1 MNVLS
6 EAFSI
11 LVLIKMGTAI
21 IMVMVLAFL
30 AETVSTGFAGIL
42 SGYPLGAAL
51 SLFFMGYE
59 ISPQFA
65 AESARYTCLG
75 LIATQTFGYCYHRT
89 SLLARTQS
97 KAHQILYAAIGGL
110 AGYFLAASILRSVQV
125 DLLAAVLLA
134 ILAILVFHYLFR
146 STESSNT
153 QKRTQLN
160 LKVLLL
166 RAGFA
171 SCIIVLITLTASF
184 VGPRWAGMFAAF
196 PMTLLPL
203 LVIIHFSYNPG
214 HVQAVLKNF
223 PKGLGAAVAYSLAV
237 ALCYPIYGIYA
248 GTAIAYGLATL
259 YLVVIRT
266 VELFGRNWNGWRCG

>member
-6 EAFSI
+6 ETFSL

-21 IMVMVLAFL
+21 IMVMALTFL
-30 AETVSTGFAGIL
+30 AEAVSTRFAGIL

-75 LIATQTFGYCYHRT
+75 LIATQTFGYCYHRS
-89 SLLARTQS
+89 SLLARTRS
-97 KAHQILYAAIGGL
+97 KAHQILYAAFGGL
-110 AGYFLAASILRSVQV
+110 AGYFLAASVLRSVQV

-146 STESSNT
+146 NADSTNI
-153 QKRTQLN
+153 QRRTQLN

-171 SCIIVLITLTASF
+171 SCIIVLITLTANF

-203 LVIIHFSYNPG
+203 LAIIHFSYDPG

-237 ALCYPIYGIYA
+237 ALCYPSYGIYA

-259 YLVVIRT
+259 YLVLIRAG
-266 VELFGRNWNGWRCG
+266 ESFGGSGNGWS